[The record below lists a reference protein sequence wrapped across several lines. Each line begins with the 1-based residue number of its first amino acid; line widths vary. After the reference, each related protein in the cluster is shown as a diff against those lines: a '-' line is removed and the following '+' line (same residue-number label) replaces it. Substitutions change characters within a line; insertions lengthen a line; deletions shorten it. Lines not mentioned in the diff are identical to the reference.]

1 MSTAALQLDADLAI
15 TGAAATRTR
24 LLAWLQSL
32 PADGTVP
39 ELDLSAVEV
48 FDSAGVQLLLATRH
62 SLAARGMG
70 LSLRGLPAHVH
81 GSLQTLGLSGL
92 LTEGPTQNTAD

>member
-1 MSTAALQLDADLAI
+1 MNATALQLDADLAI

-32 PADGTVP
+32 SADGPTPV
-39 ELDLSAVEV
+39 LDLSAVEV

-62 SLAARGMG
+62 SLAARGLG
-70 LSLRGLPAHVH
+70 LQLTGLPGHVR
-81 GSLQTLGLSGL
+81 GSLQTLGLAPL
-92 LTEGPTQNTAD
+92 LVGEVEATAS

>member
-39 ELDLSAVEV
+39 TLDLSAVEV

-62 SLAARGMG
+62 SLAARGLG
-70 LSLRGLPAHVH
+70 LNLTGLPAHVH
-81 GSLQTLGLSGL
+81 GSLQTLGLATL
-92 LTEGPTQNTAD
+92 LADDPAHATAA